1 MSRFKLPPRVAPSP
15 AAGEPG
21 MQNAA
26 SRLRSSR
33 EAQDRLLAEQR
44 RQGSEAVG
52 VSQSPDVP
60 SGARKSANGQAN
72 AVPSSAPET
81 LAEQAGNFRKEK
93 KDKIVVMFRLPKKQ
107 VGRLSGMPMA
117 EGLSDAY
124 VLKAF
129 AKEGRAALRAISSA
143 NDLNPLIA
151 TAKSFRA
158 IDVAEMTVGEAMTVY
173 VQPVALNAMQ
183 LALGDPLMVLPKAT
197 IVGAFFAA
205 IVIGLIE
212 ARQAKKASS

>member
-26 SRLRSSR
+26 ARLRSSR

-44 RQGSEAVG
+44 RQDSEAIG
-52 VSQSPDVP
+52 ATQLPDVRP
-60 SGARKSANGQAN
+60 DARKSADSQSDTA
-72 AVPSSAPET
+72 PSSASEA
-81 LAEQAGNFRKEK
+81 LVEQAGNFRKEK

-107 VGRLSGMPMA
+107 VGRLSGIPTA
-117 EGLSDAY
+117 AGLSDAY

-143 NDLNPLIA
+143 NDLSPLVA

-158 IDVAEMTVGEAMTVY
+158 TDVTEMTVGEAMTVY

-197 IVGAFFAA
+197 IVSAFFAA
-205 IVIGLIE
+205 IVIGLID

>member
-44 RQGSEAVG
+44 GQGSEAIGATQLPNVR
-52 VSQSPDVP
+52 PD
-60 SGARKSANGQAN
+60 ARKSADSQSDTA
-72 AVPSSAPET
+72 PLSASEA
-81 LAEQAGNFRKEK
+81 LVEQAGKFRKEK

-117 EGLSDAY
+117 KGLSDAY
-124 VLKAF
+124 VLKAL
-129 AKEGRAALRAISSA
+129 AKEGRAALRAIYSA
-143 NDLNPLIA
+143 NDLSPLVTTA
-151 TAKSFRA
+151 TSFRA
-158 IDVAEMTVGEAMTVY
+158 TDVAEMTVGEAMTVY
-173 VQPVALNAMQ
+173 VQPAALNAMQ

>member
-26 SRLRSSR
+26 ARLRSSR

-44 RQGSEAVG
+44 RQGSEAGEATQLPEV
-52 VSQSPDVP
+52 QPET
-60 SGARKSANGQAN
+60 RKSADRQSEKT
-72 AVPSSAPET
+72 PSSAPEA
-81 LAEQAGNFRKEK
+81 LVEQARNFRKEK

-107 VGRLSGMPMA
+107 VGRLSTVPMA
-117 EGLSDAY
+117 EGLSEAY

-129 AKEGRAALRAISSA
+129 AKEGRAALRAITSA
-143 NDLNPLIA
+143 NDLSPLVA
-151 TAKSFRA
+151 TAKTFRA
-158 IDVAEMTVGEAMTVY
+158 TDVAEMTVGEAMTVY
-173 VQPVALNAMQ
+173 VQPAALNLMQ

-212 ARQAKKASS
+212 ARQAKRASS

>member
-15 AAGEPG
+15 AAVEPG
-21 MQNAA
+21 MQNAVA
-26 SRLRSSR
+26 RLRSSR
-33 EAQDRLLAEQR
+33 AAQDQLLAEQR
-44 RQGSEAVG
+44 GQGGDLPEVAQPVEAATDALT
-52 VSQSPDVP
+52 PTK
-60 SGARKSANGQAN
+60 AKTESA
-72 AVPSSAPET
+72 PSSATEV

-93 KDKIVVMFRLPKKQ
+93 KDKIVVMFRLPKTQ

-117 EGLSDAY
+117 AGLSDAY

-151 TAKSFRA
+151 TAKSFRT

-205 IVIGLIE
+205 IIIGLID

>member
-26 SRLRSSR
+26 ARLRSSR

-44 RQGSEAVG
+44 GQGSQPAG
-52 VSQSPDVP
+52 ATQSPDIP
-60 SGARKSANGQAN
+60 SEARKSAIGQAN
-72 AVPSSAPET
+72 TAPPFAPET

-143 NDLNPLIA
+143 NDLSPLIA
-151 TAKSFRA
+151 TAKSFRT

-173 VQPVALNAMQ
+173 IQPAALKLMQ

-212 ARQAKKASS
+212 ARQAKKVPL

>member
-26 SRLRSSR
+26 ARLRSSR

-44 RQGSEAVG
+44 RQHSESVG
-52 VSQSPDVP
+52 VTPPPDVQP
-60 SGARKSANGQAN
+60 QAHKSANGQADT
-72 AVPSSAPET
+72 APSSAPEA
-81 LAEQAGNFRKEK
+81 LVEQAGNFRKEK

-107 VGRLSGMPMA
+107 VGRLSGIPA
-117 EGLSDAY
+117 AAGLSDAY

-143 NDLNPLIA
+143 NDLSPLVA

-158 IDVAEMTVGEAMTVY
+158 TDVTEMTVGEAMTVY
-173 VQPVALNAMQ
+173 VQPAALNAMQ

-205 IVIGLIE
+205 IVIGLID

>member
-21 MQNAA
+21 IQNAA
-26 SRLRSSR
+26 ARLRSSR
-33 EAQDRLLAEQR
+33 EAQDRLLVEQR
-44 RQGSEAVG
+44 MQGSETVG
-52 VSQSPDVP
+52 ATQSPDIP
-60 SGARKSANGQAN
+60 SEARKSANGQAKT
-72 AVPSSAPET
+72 APRSAQET
-81 LAEQAGNFRKEK
+81 LAEQAGNFRKEE

-107 VGRLSGMPMA
+107 VGRLSGIPA
-117 EGLSDAY
+117 AAGLSDAY

-129 AKEGRAALRAISSA
+129 AKEGRAALRAITSA
-143 NDLNPLIA
+143 NDLSPLVA
-151 TAKSFRA
+151 TAKTFRA
-158 IDVAEMTVGEAMTVY
+158 TDVAEMTVGEAMTVY
-173 VQPVALNAMQ
+173 VQPTALNLMQ

-212 ARQAKKASS
+212 ARQAKKAPL

>member
-26 SRLRSSR
+26 ARLRSSR

-44 RQGSEAVG
+44 GEGSETVG
-52 VSQSPDVP
+52 VRQSPDVQ
-60 SGARKSANGQAN
+60 SEVRSSANRQSDTA
-72 AVPSSAPET
+72 PSSAPEA
-81 LAEQAGNFRKEK
+81 LVEQAGSFRKEK

-107 VGRLSGMPMA
+107 VGRLSTVPMA
-117 EGLSDAY
+117 EGLSEAY

-129 AKEGRAALRAISSA
+129 AKEGRAALRAITSA
-143 NDLNPLIA
+143 NDLTPLVA
-151 TAKSFRA
+151 TAKTFRA
-158 IDVAEMTVGEAMTVY
+158 TDVAEMTVGEAMTVY
-173 VQPVALNAMQ
+173 VQPAALNLMQ

-205 IVIGLIE
+205 IVIGLID

>member
-1 MSRFKLPPRVAPSP
+1 MSRFRLPPRVAPSP

-21 MQNAA
+21 MQNAVA
-26 SRLRSSR
+26 RLRSSR
-33 EAQDRLLAEQR
+33 AVQDQLLAEQR
-44 RQGSEAVG
+44 GQGSETGEVT
-52 VSQSPDVP
+52 QSSDSHHEARQSADTGTDTVP
-60 SGARKSANGQAN
+60 
-72 AVPSSAPET
+72 PSAPET

-158 IDVAEMTVGEAMTVY
+158 TDVAEMTVGEAMTVY

-205 IVIGLIE
+205 IIIGLID